1 MHLGCKNMQAPYTL
15 NGTALGKSI
24 MEKDL
29 GVLVDNKLGCSK
41 QCQAA
46 AARANKVLSCIKRG
60 IDSREEGVI
69 LPLYRALVRPHLEY
83 AVQFWTPVLKWDI
96 IELERVQR
104 RATKLVKGMESL
116 SYEERLA
123 KLGLFTLEKRRL
135 RGDMITMYKYIRG
148 SYNNLSNVLFTSR
161 SFQQTRGHP
170 LRLEEGRFHLNIRK
184 GFFTQEQNIALF
196 MDFLNQVNNVLK
208 QVGCS
213 LNNVLGRKV
222 VITAQNAE
230 QLADQVAIVMFQFV
244 EDIIAGVMKVME
256 DIPIVRDFVNDVP
269 LTQDLRNVACGVL
282 EHIIGKI
289 TKILVLVADITGG
302 LTKIIEGL

>member
-1 MHLGCKNMQAPYTL
+1 MKNWRPKRKTVKKKKHPIQDVASLQQDLDQLAIWAAKWQMRFNVVKCKVMHLGCKNIQATYTL

-83 AVQFWTPVLKWDI
+83 AVQFWSSVLKRDI

-116 SYEERLA
+116 SYGERLA

-148 SYNNLSNVLFTSR
+148 SYNNLSNFYLPVGPSN
-161 SFQQTRGHP
+161 GH
-170 LRLEEGRFHLNIRK
+170 EGTH
-184 GFFTQEQNIALF
+184 
-196 MDFLNQVNNVLK
+196 
-208 QVGCS
+208 
-213 LNNVLGRKV
+213 
-222 VITAQNAE
+222 
-230 QLADQVAIVMFQFV
+230 FV
-244 EDIIAGVMKVME
+244 
-256 DIPIVRDFVNDVP
+256 
-269 LTQDLRNVACGVL
+269 
-282 EHIIGKI
+282 
-289 TKILVLVADITGG
+289 
-302 LTKIIEGL
+302 